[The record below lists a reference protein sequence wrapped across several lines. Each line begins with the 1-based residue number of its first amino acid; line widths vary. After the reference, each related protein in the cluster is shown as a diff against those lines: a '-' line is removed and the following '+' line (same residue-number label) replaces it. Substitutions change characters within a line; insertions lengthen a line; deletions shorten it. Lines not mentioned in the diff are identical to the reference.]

1 MKDLPIQDFATALEA
16 MTEDEVFLTMS
27 ELEKRSEAVDG
38 EARDE
43 IFARIALAET
53 AIEDRYPG
61 QAMSPYRSWKQRQPL
76 L

>member
-43 IFARIALAET
+43 VFARIALVET